1 MGLRF
6 RKSIK
11 VAPGVKL
18 NLNKNSTSVTI
29 GTRGAHY
36 TVNSNGK
43 KTASASIP
51 GTGVSYVSTT
61 GGGKKK
67 ETKTNKKNTSKTT
80 PTTKTTPSK
89 GSSTKIGNKNSKES
103 VKAQPKKKGGC
114 LGSILLVFAIL
125 CLIFAI
131 VPSDDKKEDSKEA
144 NQQKMV
150 EEQSE
155 ENTISQSDDDE
166 AEPNIDKTTESLSE
180 DNIDPEPIAATQ
192 PENAVKMVWLPES
205 GTKYHSNSSCSN
217 MNNPRQVTLDEAV
230 NAGYEP
236 CKKCY

>member
-18 NLNKNSTSVTI
+18 NLNKNSASVTV
-29 GTRGAHY
+29 GTKRAHY

-43 KTASASIP
+43 KTTSAGIP
-51 GTGVSYVSTT
+51 GTGLSYVSTKNSSKKKNSNL
-61 GGGKKK
+61 GKKLDSS
-67 ETKTNKKNTSKTT
+67 KN
-80 PTTKTTPSK
+80 
-89 GSSTKIGNKNSKES
+89 KES
-103 VKAQPKKKGGC
+103 KKIQPKKKGGC

-125 CLIFAI
+125 CLIFAFI
-131 VPSDDKKEDSKEA
+131 PSDDKKEDGKKA
-144 NQQKMV
+144 NQQNIA
-150 EEQSE
+150 EEQLE
-155 ENTISQSDDDE
+155 ENMVSQTDGEEIEPSIDDANNNLPE
-166 AEPNIDKTTESLSE
+166 NNLE
-180 DNIDPEPIAATQ
+180 PEPVATTQ
-192 PENAVKMVWLPES
+192 PENTVDMVWLPES

-217 MNNPRQVTLDEAV
+217 MDNPRQVTLDEAV

>member
-18 NLNKNSTSVTI
+18 NLNRNSTSVTI
-29 GTRGAHY
+29 GTKGAHY

-43 KTASASIP
+43 KTTSASIP
-51 GTGVSYVSTT
+51 GTGLSYVSTT
-61 GGGKKK
+61 SGKKRK
-67 ETKTNKKNTSKTT
+67 LKQTKNASKTT
-80 PTTKTTPSK
+80 PTTKPTPSK
-89 GSSTKIGNKNSKES
+89 GSSTKKSNKNSKEPA
-103 VKAQPKKKGGC
+103 KAQPKKKGGC
-114 LGSILLVFAIL
+114 LGSVLLVFAIL

-131 VPSDDKKEDSKEA
+131 VPSSDKKEDSKEA

-155 ENTISQSDDDE
+155 EITISQSGDVTD
-166 AEPNIDKTTESLSE
+166 PNIDKITENLPE
-180 DNIDPEPIAATQ
+180 DNIDSEPIATAQ
-192 PENAVKMVWLPES
+192 PENADNMVWLPES

>member
-18 NLNKNSTSVTI
+18 NLNKNSASVTV
-29 GTRGAHY
+29 GTKGAHY

-43 KTASASIP
+43 KTTSTSIP
-51 GTGVSYVSTT
+51 GTGLSYVSAKN
-61 GGGKKK
+61 GGKKK
-67 ETKTNKKNTSKTT
+67 NSKTSIKPKSKTDLDKKLEEKESKKN
-80 PTTKTTPSK
+80 
-89 GSSTKIGNKNSKES
+89 
-103 VKAQPKKKGGC
+103 QPKKKVGC
-114 LGSILLVFAIL
+114 LGAILLVFTIL

-131 VPSDDKKEDSKEA
+131 IPSDDKKEDAKKT
-144 NQQKMV
+144 NQQNIA
-150 EEQSE
+150 EEQLE
-155 ENTISQSDDDE
+155 ENMVSQTDSDEIEPAIDDASNNLPE
-166 AEPNIDKTTESLSE
+166 NNIE
-180 DNIDPEPIAATQ
+180 PEPVATTQ
-192 PENAVKMVWLPES
+192 PENTVNMVWLPEN

-217 MNNPRQVTLDEAV
+217 MDNPRQVTLDEAV